1 MMKIGKILS
10 LAMALGLT
18 TTVIA
23 GEQMKMKIAVVE
35 DDGHDAIRI
44 ELDSDDIGFNLE
56 ELQEGESRSIVD
68 KSGQSILV
76 TRKADGF
83 TFDVDGKTIDMP
95 MLGGDHDSLVWTD
108 EDGDTD
114 VDVHIMRKAMFMGE
128 DHMGSTMIM
137 SAKPIDE
144 ATQQIIKSALESS
157 GHDSDVSFV
166 THGAHHAA
174 GHDGAHQVKVIR
186 KVIEIKE

>member
-1 MMKIGKILS
+1 MKIEKILMM
-10 LAMALGLT
+10 AVALGLAT
-18 TTVIA
+18 IAFA
-23 GEQMKMKIAVVE
+23 GEQTKMKIVVVE
-35 DDGHDAIRI
+35 DDGDGAIRI

-95 MLGGDHDSLVWTD
+95 MLGGDHDSMVWVG
-108 EDGDTD
+108 EDGGAD
-114 VDVHIMRKAMFMGE
+114 VDLHIMKNATFFGE
-128 DHMGSTMIM
+128 DHLGSTMIM

>member
-1 MMKIGKILS
+1 
-10 LAMALGLT
+10 MALGLAT
-18 TTVIA
+18 TAFA

-35 DDGHDAIRI
+35 DDGHGEIRI

-68 KSGQSILV
+68 KSGQSIVV

-95 MLGGDHDSLVWTD
+95 MLGGDHDSMVWVG
-108 EDGDTD
+108 EDGGADID
-114 VDVHIMRKAMFMGE
+114 LHIMKNATFIGE

-137 SAKPIDE
+137 SAEPIDE

-157 GHDSDVSFV
+157 GHDSEVHFV
-166 THGAHHAA
+166 THGAHHGA
-174 GHDGAHQVKVIR
+174 GHDGEHHVKVIR
-186 KVIEIKE
+186 KVVEIKE